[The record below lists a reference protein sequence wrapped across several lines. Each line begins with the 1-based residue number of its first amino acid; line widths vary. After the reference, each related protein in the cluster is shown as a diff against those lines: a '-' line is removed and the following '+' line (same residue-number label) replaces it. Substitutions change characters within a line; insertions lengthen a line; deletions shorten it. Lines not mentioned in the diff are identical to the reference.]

1 MEYYSALKRKEIPT
15 HGTIGVNLED
25 IMLNEICQSHAQMLY
40 DSTYTQ
46 YQLQS
51 NSYAESR
58 GVIVR
63 DEVVGRMRS
72 RLVDLDICKMKIF
85 LEVGFTAM
93 WMHLTLLC

>member
-1 MEYYSALKRKEIPT
+1 MEYYSALKRKEILT

-58 GVIVR
+58 MVIVR

-72 RLVDLDICKMKIF
+72 HLVDLDICKMKIF
-85 LEVGFTAM
+85 LEVGFTTM
-93 WMHLTLLC
+93 